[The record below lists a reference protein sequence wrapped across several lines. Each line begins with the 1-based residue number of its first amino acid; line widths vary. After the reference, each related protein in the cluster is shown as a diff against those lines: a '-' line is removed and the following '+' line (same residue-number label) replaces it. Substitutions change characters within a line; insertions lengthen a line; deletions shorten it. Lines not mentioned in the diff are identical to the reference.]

1 MRLNRL
7 SFAAGFAAGYV
18 AGTRAGREKYDQ
30 MVKFA
35 RNVAENPKVQ
45 QAATQVQGQANEL
58 ISTATQMISGSLQE
72 RVPKVAQTARDKVG
86 DHIPGLRH
94 RNGHRSAGEGE
105 TGSGDGRPFAATS
118 SGGTSGQP
126 EAKD

>member
-35 RNVAENPKVQ
+35 RSVAENPKVQ
-45 QAATQVQGQANEL
+45 EAATQVQAQANEL
-58 ISTATQMISGSLQE
+58 LSTAAQMISGSLHE
-72 RVPKVAQTARDKVG
+72 RVPQMAHSVG
-86 DHIPGLRH
+86 DHIPGLKH
-94 RNGHRSAGEGE
+94 RNGHRSASGEK
-105 TGSGDGRPFAATS
+105 GSGDGRPFAATS
-118 SGGTSGQP
+118 SGGTSAQLG
-126 EAKD
+126 ETD